1 MEGMD
6 GIQANIR
13 KLRAQLLAQAA
24 DAADESAHLLE
35 SYSKATAPF
44 TDRTGNLR
52 NSIKGT
58 STVSHESA
66 RMVVSASMQYAPFV
80 ELGTS
85 RSAPYA
91 FLWPSVAANTDRVL
105 GIFQR
110 HMKI

>member
-6 GIQANIR
+6 GIQSNIR
-13 KLRAQLLAQAA
+13 ALRNRLLAAA
-24 DAADESAHLLE
+24 GDAADESAHLLE
-35 SYSKATAPF
+35 SYAKATAPF

-58 STVSHESA
+58 STVSTESA
-66 RMVVSASMQYAPFV
+66 RMVISASMNYAPWV
-80 ELGTS
+80 ELGSS
-85 RSAPYA
+85 RARPYA
-91 FLWPSVAANTDRVL
+91 FLWPTVAANVERVQ